1 MCWVQVAHVAFTQ
14 VCRALF
20 RSGATAPEEV
30 EEYKTFGFMMMSELS
45 MMLSWAE
52 QFMGSSSGFVLPA
65 ESRRCHQFTDA
76 ERSGN
81 RAFVVICTQ
90 FT

>member
-1 MCWVQVAHVAFTQ
+1 MQVAHVAFTP

-20 RSGATAPEEV
+20 RSGASEEV
-30 EEYKTFGFMMMSELS
+30 EEYKSVGFMMLRELS

-52 QFMGSSSGFVLPA
+52 QFMGSASGFVLPA
-65 ESRRCHQFTDA
+65 ESRRCQQFKDV

-81 RAFVVICTQ
+81 RALDEALQLCT
-90 FT
+90 